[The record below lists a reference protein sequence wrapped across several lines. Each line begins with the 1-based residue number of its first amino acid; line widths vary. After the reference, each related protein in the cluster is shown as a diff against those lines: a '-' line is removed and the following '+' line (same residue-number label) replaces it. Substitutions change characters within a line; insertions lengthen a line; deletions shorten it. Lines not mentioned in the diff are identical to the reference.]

1 MMDDAILIDGFTLRD
16 NVANLP
22 GGAIRADGVGAPV
35 TFSNLIITNNSAST
49 AGGVSLDYGDYYFE
63 DVIIHDNEAG
73 HSGGGMVT
81 WQATVTMTNCT
92 ISNNHTLN
100 YSLEIEERG
109 GAGIANGTVQY
120 PSWLILNNVT
130 VSGNEIDA
138 ISTHGLGAG
147 IWNANPTS
155 SIIINGGLISGNVN
169 SSPAPQ
175 GAAIYSVGALELYNV
190 TITNNTSATN
200 GNAIWISDGNDKQ
213 ITIANSIL
221 HDNGDIT
228 PVYIGD
234 ASPTLDI
241 SYSNIQDGTL
251 AVTPEVGTLNW
262 GEGNIDVD
270 PQFIDAESG
279 DYTLLA
285 SSPCINSGD
294 PEFELDPDGTT
305 VDMGAY
311 YYHNDYTG
319 LDWYVDVAGNDTTGT
334 GEFGSSFASI
344 QAALNWSGDG
354 HTIHVGPGT
363 YYEYLV
369 IAHDLSLIGTDGAEA
384 TIISGNLESQ
394 PPLISFANPGN
405 MMDDAI
411 LIDGF
416 TLRDNVANLPG
427 GAIRADGVGADITF
441 SNLIITNNY
450 SSQGGG
456 MSLDY
461 GNYYFE
467 DVIIHDNEAGH
478 SGGGM
483 VTWNATV
490 PMTNCTI
497 SNNRTLNYSAE
508 IEERGGAGIANGTV
522 QYP

>member
-1 MMDDAILIDGFTLRD
+1 
-16 NVANLP
+16 
-22 GGAIRADGVGAPV
+22 
-35 TFSNLIITNNSAST
+35 
-49 AGGVSLDYGDYYFE
+49 
-63 DVIIHDNEAG
+63 
-73 HSGGGMVT
+73 
-81 WQATVTMTNCT
+81 
-92 ISNNHTLN
+92 
-100 YSLEIEERG
+100 
-109 GAGIANGTVQY
+109 
-120 PSWLILNNVT
+120 
-130 VSGNEIDA
+130 
-138 ISTHGLGAG
+138 
-147 IWNANPTS
+147 
-155 SIIINGGLISGNVN
+155 
-169 SSPAPQ
+169 
-175 GAAIYSVGALELYNV
+175 
-190 TITNNTSATN
+190 
-200 GNAIWISDGNDKQ
+200 
-213 ITIANSIL
+213 
-221 HDNGDIT
+221 
-228 PVYIGD
+228 
-234 ASPTLDI
+234 
-241 SYSNIQDGTL
+241 
-251 AVTPEVGTLNW
+251 
-262 GEGNIDVD
+262 
-270 PQFIDAESG
+270 
-279 DYTLLA
+279 LA

-294 PEFELDPDGTT
+294 PEFDLDPDGTT

-394 PPLISFANPGN
+394 PPLIGFANPGN

-441 SNLIITNNY
+441 SNLIITNN
-450 SSQGGG
+450 SSTSGGG

-483 VTWNATV
+483 VTWNAFVT
-490 PMTNCTI
+490 MTNCTI
-497 SNNRTLNYSAE
+497 SNNHTLNNSLQ

-522 QYP
+522 QYPSWLILNNVTVSGNEIDAISTHGLGAGIWNANPTSSIIINGGLISGNVNSSPAPQGAAIYSVGALELYNTTIVNNTSATNGNAIWISDGNDKQITIANSILHDNGDITPV